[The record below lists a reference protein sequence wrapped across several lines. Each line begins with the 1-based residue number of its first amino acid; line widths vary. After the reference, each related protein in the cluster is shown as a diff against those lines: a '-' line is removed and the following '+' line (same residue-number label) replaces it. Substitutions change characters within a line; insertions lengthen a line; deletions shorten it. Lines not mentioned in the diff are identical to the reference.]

1 MNYLLDTCV
10 ISELVKPQPDRK
22 VVEWVRRQDETAL
35 FLSVVTIGEI
45 EKGIARLE
53 RSRRKQLLRDWVDNK
68 LSRRFSGRILSFDYE
83 TASRWGRISG
93 EAGRKG
99 KPPDPGHPGYRRSR
113 LDRHGDLQ
121 PLDRDIAAGHP
132 RALSPTDPGNSSP
145 KRCCG
150 GRP

>member
-10 ISELVKPQPDRK
+10 ISELVKPRPARN
-22 VVEWVRRQDETAL
+22 VVEWVRRQDESSL

-53 RSRRKQLLRDWVDNK
+53 GSRRKPRLRDWVDNA
-68 LSRRFSGRILSFDYE
+68 LSRRFSGRILSFDFE

-99 KPPDPGHPGYRRSR
+99 KALPV
-113 LDRHGDLQ
+113 LDGILAATALTHGLT
-121 PLDRDIAAGHP
+121 LVTRDTGVLAPTGTEIFNPWAGE
-132 RALSPTDPGNSSP
+132 
-145 KRCCG
+145 
-150 GRP
+150 

>member
-1 MNYLLDTCV
+1 MKCLLDTCV
-10 ISELVKPQPDRK
+10 ISELVKPQPNGK

-53 RSRRKQLLRDWVDNK
+53 RNRRKQLLRDWVDNT

-99 KPPDPGHPGYRRSR
+99 KPLPV
-113 LDRHGDLQ
+113 LDGMLTATALTHGLT
-121 PLDRDIAAGHP
+121 LVTRDTGVLASTGTEIFNP
-132 RALSPTDPGNSSP
+132 WTET
-145 KRCCG
+145 
-150 GRP
+150 

>member
-1 MNYLLDTCV
+1 MKYLLDTCV

-53 RSRRKQLLRDWVDNK
+53 RGRRKQLLRDWVDNT
-68 LSRRFSGRILSFDYE
+68 LSRRFSGRILSFDCE

-93 EAGRKG
+93 EAARKG
-99 KPPDPGHPGYRRSR
+99 KPLPV
-113 LDRHGDLQ
+113 LDGMLAATA
-121 PLDRDIAAGHP
+121 LINGLTLVTRDTGVLASTGVQIFNPWTG
-132 RALSPTDPGNSSP
+132 T
-145 KRCCG
+145 
-150 GRP
+150 